1 MLLIAPSVI
10 VLDCSTWKSVGPV
23 SNRYR
28 SGGMVE
34 RWNWNGGTVPVTS
47 GRKKKERIKKFEMN
61 QIRTNEKT
69 KYSKS

>member
-1 MLLIAPSVI
+1 M
-10 VLDCSTWKSVGPV
+10 GPV

-34 RWNWNGGTVPVTS
+34 LWNRSERWNGGGVTS
-47 GRKKKERIKKFEMN
+47 GRKKKESIKKFEMN
-61 QIRTNEKT
+61 QIRTDKKT